1 MSISEIAGEEGST
14 NHGGEHALEDGAQN
28 IEDIAEQP
36 DNDELDRQRIR
47 GASLEVLYDLRR
59 EYDNCDESAT
69 LLPSC
74 DKFCG

>member
-1 MSISEIAGEEGST
+1 MVSEAGST
-14 NHGGEHALEDGAQN
+14 NHGGEHALEDGTQN
-28 IEDIAEQP
+28 VEDIAEQP
-36 DNDELDRQRIR
+36 DNDELDRQRIG

-74 DKFCG
+74 DKICG